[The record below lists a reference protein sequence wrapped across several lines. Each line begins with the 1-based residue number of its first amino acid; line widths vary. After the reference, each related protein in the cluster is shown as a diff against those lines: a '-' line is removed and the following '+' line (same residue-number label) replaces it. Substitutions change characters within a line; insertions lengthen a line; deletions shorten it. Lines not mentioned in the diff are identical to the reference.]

1 MLGKMFLVGETVRD
15 GQKTMLHTFKISQFW
30 VGETVRDGQ
39 KTMLN
44 TFKNS

>member
-1 MLGKMFLVGETVRD
+1 MFL
-15 GQKTMLHTFKISQFW
+15 

-44 TFKNS
+44 TFKNSQFWVGEAQGWAENNAEHIHEFLV